1 MAHLKELSPM
11 HGPVEHKDSMKC
23 LKYSKE
29 IYIVLLCLDQIFKK
43 WG

>member
-1 MAHLKELSPM
+1 M

-23 LKYSKE
+23 LKYSIKE

-43 WG
+43 